1 MSFFYLFYLFQ
12 TVQEDGLTK
21 YMYLPKYQ
29 IKDRKALLNLLKRF
43 DLHGEGGILFDDV
56 EESLP
61 NAQATLKK
69 LGNVLKLKRVIIKF
83 TFILYV

>member
-1 MSFFYLFYLFQ
+1 M
-12 TVQEDGLTK
+12 TK